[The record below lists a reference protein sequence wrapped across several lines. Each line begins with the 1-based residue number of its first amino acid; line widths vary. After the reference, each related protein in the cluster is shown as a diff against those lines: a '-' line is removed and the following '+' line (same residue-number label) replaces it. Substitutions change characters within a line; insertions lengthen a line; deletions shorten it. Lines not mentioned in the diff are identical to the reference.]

1 MDSNKNNKRI
11 AKNTLMLYFR
21 MILTMLVSLYT
32 SRGVLN
38 TLGVEDYG
46 TYNVVGAIVMT
57 FGFFNGAMASAT
69 QRFLTIDIGRKD
81 HVQLRKTFNT
91 TQIIVICIAVLV
103 FVLAETIG
111 LWFVNNKLI
120 LPEGRMEAARWV
132 YHFSILSFMVT
143 VIQSPHNALIIAHEK
158 MSVFAY
164 LSILD
169 ALLKLFIVFLLVHL
183 SFDKLELYGVLIF
196 VASFFVAAIYR
207 MYTRTYFE
215 ETKFLIVK
223 DKSLYKTLLGFAL
236 WNLFGAVSLVVKA
249 QGVSIILNIFFG
261 TIINAA
267 LGVAN
272 QVSGTVASF
281 VGNFQM
287 ATNPQII
294 KSYAE
299 DDKEYMTNLVIRTSK
314 FSFFFLFIL
323 TLPIILEIDYILKLW
338 LKLVPD
344 YTAIF
349 TILILIN
356 ALIDT
361 VSGPL
366 MAAVSA
372 TGKIKVYQLVV
383 GGLSI
388 LILPV
393 SYFFFKFGYP
403 PESTFIVSVCI
414 AILAFVLRVFF
425 TKKQIPEFSIR
436 HFIHE
441 ILIRSIPVVFIS
453 VLIPWFIMSNMHP
466 GLTRVILVTLTALSI
481 SMTTIYSVGLKNNE
495 KLFVK
500 NAFVDLNKIINE
512 FFTKYRRV

>member
-1 MDSNKNNKRI
+1 MV
-11 AKNTLMLYFR
+11 
-21 MILTMLVSLYT
+21 VSLYT
-32 SRGVLN
+32 SRVVLN

-46 TYNVVGAIVMT
+46 TYNVVGGAVAM
-57 FGFFNGAMASAT
+57 FGFFNGAMSSAT
-69 QRFLTIDIGRKD
+69 QRFLTFDIGRKD
-81 HVQLRKTFNT
+81 HVQLRKTFNA
-91 TQIIVICIAVLV
+91 TQIIHICIAILI
-103 FVLAETIG
+103 FILAETIG
-111 LWFVNNKLI
+111 LWFVNNELN

-132 YHFSILSFMVT
+132 FHFSVLSFMVT
-143 VIQSPHNALIIAHEK
+143 VIQAPYNALIIARER

-164 LSILD
+164 ISILD
-169 ALLKLFIVFLLVHL
+169 VSLKLFIVFMLTWI
-183 SFDKLELYGVLIF
+183 SFDKLKLYGILIF
-196 VASFFVAAIYR
+196 VISFIVAVIYR
-207 MYTRTYFE
+207 IYTRRYFE

-223 DKSLYKTLLGFAL
+223 DKYLYKTLISYSV
-236 WNLFGAVSLVVKA
+236 WNLFGAISLVVKA
-249 QGVSIILNIFFG
+249 QGLSIMLNIFFG
-261 TIINAA
+261 TVINAA

-287 ATNPQII
+287 ASNPQIT
-294 KSYAE
+294 KSYAAH
-299 DDKEYMTNLVIRTSK
+299 DKGYMTNLVIRTSK
-314 FSFFFLFIL
+314 FSFFLLFIL

-366 MAAVSA
+366 MAAMAA

-393 SYFFFKFGYP
+393 TYLFFKFGYP
-403 PESTFIVSVCI
+403 PESTFIVSINI
-414 AILAFVLRVFF
+414 AVVAFVFRLLF

-436 HFIHE
+436 QFIQE
-441 ILIRSIPVVFIS
+441 VLIRNIPVILLS
-453 VLIPWFIMSNMHP
+453 VLIPWLIISNMHP
-466 GLTRVILVTLTALSI
+466 GFTRLILVTLTSLSI
-481 SMTTIYSVGLKNNE
+481 SIITIYSVGLKNNE
-495 KLFVK
+495 RLFIK
-500 NAFVDLNKIINE
+500 NAMLKS
-512 FFTKYRRV
+512 TRPTLS